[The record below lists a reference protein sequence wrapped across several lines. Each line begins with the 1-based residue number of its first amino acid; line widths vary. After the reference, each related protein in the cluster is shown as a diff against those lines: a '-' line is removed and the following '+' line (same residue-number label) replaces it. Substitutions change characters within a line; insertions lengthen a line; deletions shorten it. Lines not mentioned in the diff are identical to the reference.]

1 MRVWIV
7 DDDELFHVLV
17 KRTALK
23 SDLDS
28 VIESFFNG
36 KEASDQLAQLNQ
48 KDALPQIVI
57 LDINMPLYDG
67 WHFMMEFAKL
77 PLEIR
82 EYSKIY
88 ICSSSIAPDDR
99 QKAHADP
106 YVIDFI
112 EKPISM
118 ESFATLLGSWWS
130 ARKRFPENT

>member
-7 DDDELFHVLV
+7 DDDELFHMLV

-67 WHFMMEFAKL
+67 WHFMMEFAEL

-99 QKAHADP
+99 RKAHADP

-118 ESFATLLGSWWS
+118 ESFSTLMGSWSS
-130 ARKRFPENT
+130 ASKRFPENT